1 MSTEATNP
9 NPNPNP
15 SPNPTPNPNPNP
27 NPNQVGNLDPLSP
40 LITMFF
46 LLCYTAVNASV
57 LIQEWL
63 RPPNWRPR
71 FRYYHPAT
79 ALLGLCLCLFIMF
92 ASEFNRFCAIP
103 LGVIVLICVLYKY
116 IEHRKVAAQWG
127 DSMRGLRYQR
137 ARNALLELEKL
148 GEMRHTEP

>member
-1 MSTEATNP
+1 M
-9 NPNPNP
+9 
-15 SPNPTPNPNPNP
+15 
-27 NPNQVGNLDPLSP
+27 VGNLDPLSP

-103 LGVIVLICVLYKY
+103 LGVILLICALYKY
-116 IEHRKVAAQWG
+116 IEHRKVVPTPAPNPNPNP
-127 DSMRGLRYQR
+127 RILTRTPY
-137 ARNALLELEKL
+137 
-148 GEMRHTEP
+148 P

>member
-1 MSTEATNP
+1 MRVAAAP
-9 NPNPNP
+9 LRP
-15 SPNPTPNPNPNP
+15 SPRATTPRP
-27 NPNQVGNLDPLSP
+27 VS
-40 LITMFF
+40 
-46 LLCYTAVNASV
+46 
-57 LIQEWL
+57 QE
-63 RPPNWRPR
+63 PNWRPR
-71 FRYYHPAT
+71 FRGYHPLT
-79 ALLGLCLCLFIMF
+79 AFAGLSLCLFIMF

>member
-1 MSTEATNP
+1 M
-9 NPNPNP
+9 
-15 SPNPTPNPNPNP
+15 
-27 NPNQVGNLDPLSP
+27 VGNLDPLSP

-103 LGVIVLICVLYKY
+103 LGVILLICALYKY
-116 IEHRKVAAQWG
+116 IEHRKVGPTPAPNPNPNP
-127 DSMRGLRYQR
+127 RILTRTPY
-137 ARNALLELEKL
+137 
-148 GEMRHTEP
+148 P

>member
-1 MSTEATNP
+1 
-9 NPNPNP
+9 
-15 SPNPTPNPNPNP
+15 
-27 NPNQVGNLDPLSP
+27 
-40 LITMFF
+40 
-46 LLCYTAVNASV
+46 
-57 LIQEWL
+57 
-63 RPPNWRPR
+63 
-71 FRYYHPAT
+71 
-79 ALLGLCLCLFIMF
+79 MF

-148 GEMRHTEP
+148 G